1 MSQLLASSV
10 AEVGL
15 ERRSHQRRKGQ
26 QEDLD
31 IYESQLR
38 TDLEVGQYNELT
50 NGYISEKPKYKPK
63 DPHCADQWYINVL
76 KPKNEASQLEQRHRM
91 MPIFDSIN
99 GMTIMGTIAMMT
111 ASWYGHGFPSM
122 VGVILIDSCLA
133 RSGRSVM
140 PVPRHAW
147 TVC

>member
-38 TDLEVGQYNELT
+38 TDLEVGQYDELT
-50 NGYISEKPKYKPK
+50 NEYISAKPKYKPK
-63 DPHCADQWYINVL
+63 DPHCADQ
-76 KPKNEASQLEQRHRM
+76 
-91 MPIFDSIN
+91 
-99 GMTIMGTIAMMT
+99 
-111 ASWYGHGFPSM
+111 
-122 VGVILIDSCLA
+122 
-133 RSGRSVM
+133 
-140 PVPRHAW
+140 
-147 TVC
+147 